1 MSAARRWLPAALA
14 GLWCAVA
21 GAASPDPLADCAGR
35 APPEARGI
43 VALEAACHDLEAAL
57 RASRAT
63 DQLPAN
69 WRESLDAVGLGDL
82 VALRARYLS
91 NPPAMPADPA
101 ALQAILEQLASE
113 QDAPRKSWWAIAKDW
128 LRNWLG
134 QPGQRSDSWL
144 RDLLDRLS
152 QSRELIHVI
161 TYVLLAVVVA
171 AAVAFIVNELRI
183 AGVLSRRQAPQPRQ
197 GPALSD
203 TAMPGRPLSLGDLDS
218 AAWLDQPSILL
229 RLLVAQL
236 MARGA
241 LVTERSLTHRELID
255 RAVLPDA
262 DSRERFT
269 RVARVAERAV
279 YAQGTVDAEQAR
291 AAVADGRSLLQQW
304 QTPPGKASA

>member
-1 MSAARRWLPAALA
+1 MSALRRWLPAALA

-21 GAASPDPLADCAGR
+21 GAASPDPLADCAAR
-35 APPEARGI
+35 APPDARGI
-43 VALEAACHDLEAAL
+43 VALETACADLEAAL
-57 RASRAT
+57 QASGAT

-69 WRESLDAVGLGDL
+69 WREGLDAVGLDDL
-82 VALRARYLS
+82 VTLRARYRGD
-91 NPPAMPADPA
+91 PPASPADPA
-101 ALQAILEQLASE
+101 ALPAILDQLASE
-113 QDAPRKSWWAIAKDW
+113 QDAPRKSWWDVAKDW
-128 LRNWLG
+128 LRAWLG

-152 QSRELIHVI
+152 QSRDLIHVI

-183 AGVLSRRQAPQPRQ
+183 AGVLSRRHAPRPRQ
-197 GPALSD
+197 GQTPD
-203 TAMPGRPLSLGDLDS
+203 TAMPPRPLSLGDLDT
-218 AAWLDQPSILL
+218 AAWIDQPSILL

-304 QTPPGKASA
+304 QAPPGKASA